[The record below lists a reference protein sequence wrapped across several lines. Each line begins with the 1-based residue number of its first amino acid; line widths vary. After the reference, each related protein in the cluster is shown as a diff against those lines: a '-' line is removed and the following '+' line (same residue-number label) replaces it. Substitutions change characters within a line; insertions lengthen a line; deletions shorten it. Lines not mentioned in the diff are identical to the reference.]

1 MRRKGKCIDCRYCKK
16 EAYLC
21 IIPPEESKD
30 CAGVYA
36 LSLDDLLEEDY
47 CDYFEK
53 IEVIKNE

>member
-1 MRRKGKCIDCRYCKK
+1 MRRKGKCIDCRHCKR

-30 CAGVYA
+30 CAGVYG
-36 LSLDDLLEEDY
+36 LSLNDLLEEDY

-53 IEVIKNE
+53 IEE